1 MNEDLF
7 KEKAIVIKRSFQEL
21 PRFSFDKDMIIEA
34 LENIFLNAV
43 DSMPGGG
50 NLTVSIEREDEQEG
64 SNVVI
69 KVQDTGVG
77 IAEEQIGMIFE
88 PFYTLRAAGGGT
100 GLGLSI
106 TKKILE
112 SLGGKVAI
120 ESEVGKGS
128 AVILSLPFRENQDH
142 G

>member
-1 MNEDLF
+1 
-7 KEKAIVIKRSFQEL
+7 
-21 PRFSFDKDMIIEA
+21 MIIEA

-43 DSMPGGG
+43 DSMHGGG
-50 NLTVSIEREDEQEG
+50 NLTVSIEREDEQED

-69 KVQDTGVG
+69 KIQDTGVG
-77 IAEEQIGMIFE
+77 IPEEQIGMIFE
-88 PFYTLRAAGGGT
+88 PFYTLKAAGRGT

-112 SLGGKVAI
+112 SLGGKVEI

-128 AVILSLPFRENQDH
+128 AVILSLPFREHQDH